1 MMIKGPITDPK
12 PASVFRRILAA
23 DSAGNPRVQ
32 TGYTRALASKK
43 LRGFSLTELLIA
55 MVILSV
61 LVLLALPKLYPLV
74 TKAKTKE
81 AQIALATVKA
91 LQDAYKL
98 EHDRFAATTEELG
111 FVQEKTVS
119 EGGTA
124 KYAVTISSA
133 GETGYEARATAL
145 VDFDSDGTF
154 NVWVVNESGKIDEKI
169 PD

>member
-1 MMIKGPITDPK
+1 MRDGNDNASSKGDLKK
-12 PASVFRRILAA
+12 PEFLNILRAA
-23 DSAGNPRVQ
+23 AG
-32 TGYTRALASKK
+32 KK
-43 LRGFSLTELLIA
+43 LPGFSLTELLIA

-91 LQDAYKL
+91 LQESYKL
-98 EHDRFAATTEELG
+98 EHDRFAGTLEDLG

-119 EGGTA
+119 EGGNA
-124 KYAVTISSA
+124 KYVVSISSA
-133 GETGYEARATAL
+133 SETGYEAKATAL
-145 VDFDSDGTF
+145 VDFDNDGTF
-154 NVWVVNESGKIDEKI
+154 NVWVVNEQGQVDEKI

>member
-1 MMIKGPITDPK
+1 MMKKGLITDHK
-12 PASVFRRILAA
+12 PASVPERMLAPDSEGNRRTLAGLIRF
-23 DSAGNPRVQ
+23 SASR
-32 TGYTRALASKK
+32 K
-43 LRGFSLTELLIA
+43 LPGFSLTELLIA

-98 EHDRFAATTEELG
+98 EHDRYAETPEELG

-145 VDFDSDGTF
+145 VDFDNDGTF
-154 NVWVVNESGKIDEKI
+154 NVWVLNESGKIDEKI

>member
-1 MMIKGPITDPK
+1 MKNLNIPRPRKTGTPPSNGDLIKPVSLFDLSATVIKT
-12 PASVFRRILAA
+12 AA
-23 DSAGNPRVQ
+23 G
-32 TGYTRALASKK
+32 KK
-43 LRGFSLTELLIA
+43 LPGFSLTELLIA

-91 LQDAYKL
+91 LQESYKL
-98 EHDRFAATTEELG
+98 EHDRFAGTLEDLG

-119 EGGTA
+119 EGGNA
-124 KYAVTISSA
+124 KYVVSISSA
-133 GETGYEARATAL
+133 SETGYEAKATAL
-145 VDFDSDGTF
+145 VDFDNDGTF
-154 NVWVVNESGKIDEKI
+154 NVWVVNEQGEVDEKI